1 MISHELRT
9 PLTSIKG
16 FTTTLLADDVT
27 WEPDEQRDFIQTI
40 QQETNRLQ
48 ELIDHLL
55 DLSRLEAGMLP
66 IALKPHSFQEIIA
79 DVLPQFQIM
88 TQKHA
93 LSLQLP
99 ANLPP
104 VFVDAKRIA
113 QVLVNLVHNAA
124 LYTPPGTEIILT
136 ASVREGFMQV
146 SVIDQGPGIP
156 PAERKHVFQAFRRGV
171 HEENGAGKGA
181 GLGLAICKGLVEA
194 HGGRIWIKKQTT
206 LEQPFL
212 LLFHWFPLLNRS
224 SLQERHNWSMG
235 NILIVEDDPNIRKLV
250 RVNLVKRGYTVSEAE
265 DSHQAM
271 ALFQAETVDLV
282 LLDLV
287 IPGLSG
293 VDVCAWMRA
302 RSDVPIIVLS
312 ARLEEDLKVAALDAG
327 ADDYVTKPFG
337 QEELL
342 ARVRAFLRRSYVSA
356 KINDKKIQIGEL
368 SIDLEAR
375 RVFVDEND
383 LHLTRTE
390 YAILAELAQ
399 RLDAIVTHDELIV
412 QVWGPEYRG
421 SNHYLHNYLGRL
433 RKKMGDYGELLET
446 VPGMGYNLHSKKID

>member
-1 MISHELRT
+1 
-9 PLTSIKG
+9 
-16 FTTTLLADDVT
+16 
-27 WEPDEQRDFIQTI
+27 
-40 QQETNRLQ
+40 
-48 ELIDHLL
+48 
-55 DLSRLEAGMLP
+55 
-66 IALKPHSFQEIIA
+66 
-79 DVLPQFQIM
+79 
-88 TQKHA
+88 
-93 LSLQLP
+93 
-99 ANLPP
+99 
-104 VFVDAKRIA
+104 
-113 QVLVNLVHNAA
+113 
-124 LYTPPGTEIILT
+124 
-136 ASVREGFMQV
+136 
-146 SVIDQGPGIP
+146 
-156 PAERKHVFQAFRRGV
+156 
-171 HEENGAGKGA
+171 
-181 GLGLAICKGLVEA
+181 
-194 HGGRIWIKKQTT
+194 
-206 LEQPFL
+206 
-212 LLFHWFPLLNRS
+212 
-224 SLQERHNWSMG
+224 MG

-302 RSDVPIIVLS
+302 RSDIPIIVLS

-342 ARVRAFLRRSYVSA
+342 ARVRAFLRRSYAVPNIPDA
-356 KINDKKIQIGEL
+356 KVVIGEL
-368 SIDLEAR
+368 QIDLEAR
-375 RVFVDEND
+375 RVFIGEAD

-399 RLDAIVTHDELIV
+399 HLDAIVTHDELIA

-433 RKKMGDYGELLET
+433 RKKLGDYGQLLET
-446 VPGMGYNLHSKKID
+446 VPGMGYNLHSRKTMQRTP